1 MANAPDI
8 HVPPARSGKIQA
20 LGTLELAQ
28 RLPKPIF
35 FALAGGGSH
44 GAVQWGSLQALAETD
59 ITPDALVG
67 TSAGALTGSVIA
79 EDPGSGINRLA
90 YVWAQLNTNY
100 ILGENWLTREVVV
113 NARRVALVDNNA
125 EHQTLQKIYSA
136 RSFAELQLPFSAVAT
151 DLATGRAT
159 ILQDGDLLPALLA
172 SSAIPGVFPP
182 VEIGGRLYCDGL
194 ASANLPAVQAVQ
206 LGAAS
211 IIALD
216 TGSRSRGDVS
226 TSPAKVAPRVAAI
239 LSQNQR
245 SRQMAEAAAKVPVVV
260 LPTPGD
266 LGGALNFTESMAAAA
281 DAYQL
286 GRSFLTQLAL
296 TGKDVLAP
304 GIYGPELPDAVPS
317 ASEPPAANPSGVA
330 APGGQDG
337 H

>member
-8 HVPPARSGKIQA
+8 HVPPARSSKIQA
-20 LGTLELAQ
+20 LGALELAR

-59 ITPDALVG
+59 ITPAALVG
-67 TSAGALTGSVIA
+67 SSAGALTGSVIA

-113 NARRVALVDNNA
+113 NARKVALIDNQA
-125 EHQTLQKIYSA
+125 EHQTLQQIYSA
-136 RSFAELQLPFSAVAT
+136 RTFADLQLPFTAVAT

-159 ILQDGDLLPALLA
+159 MLNEGELLPALLA
-172 SSAIPGVFPP
+172 SSAIPGVLPP
-182 VEIGGRLYCDGL
+182 VEINGRLYCDGL
-194 ASANLPAVQAVQ
+194 ASANLPAIQAVE

-211 IIALD
+211 IVVLD
-216 TGSRSRGDVS
+216 TGSRSRGDVAV
-226 TSPAKVAPRVAAI
+226 TPAKVAPRVAAI

-281 DAYQL
+281 DAYRS
-286 GRSFLTQLAL
+286 GRTFLSQLAL
-296 TGKDVLAP
+296 SHQDVLAP
-304 GIYGPELPDAVPS
+304 GIYGPELPEAGRSDADM
-317 ASEPPAANPSGVA
+317 PAAESSGQGA
-330 APGGQDG
+330 GGGDDDA
-337 H
+337 